1 MRLSF
6 EFSRPMIEPPG
17 KQDIEMGSERS
28 FGRAFAVAFTVIG
41 LWPLIRGGAP
51 HLWALLTAAA
61 FLALAYLRPAVLRPL
76 NVIWFRLGL
85 LLGAVVT
92 PVVMGLLYVTTFVPT
107 SLILRLAGRDLLGLE
122 RDPDRASYWIARDPP
137 GGGQSTMKRQ
147 F

>member
-1 MRLSF
+1 
-6 EFSRPMIEPPG
+6 MIEPPG
-17 KQDIEMGSERS
+17 KHQDIEMGSERS
-28 FGRAFAVAFTVIG
+28 FGHVFAIAFTVIG
-41 LWPLIRGGAP
+41 LWPLIRGGAS

-61 FLALAYLRPAVLRPL
+61 LLTLAYLRPAVLRPL

-92 PVVMGLLYVTTFVPT
+92 PVVMGLLYATTFVPT

-122 RDPDRASYWIARDPP
+122 REPDRVSYWVARDPP

>member
-1 MRLSF
+1 
-6 EFSRPMIEPPG
+6 MIEPPG
-17 KQDIEMGSERS
+17 KHRDIEMGSERS
-28 FGRAFAVAFTVIG
+28 FGQVFAVAFTVIG

-51 HLWALLTAAA
+51 HLWALLIAAA
-61 FLALAYLRPAVLRPL
+61 FLTLAYLLPAVLRPL

-122 RDPDRASYWIARDPP
+122 REPGRASYWVARDPS
-137 GGGQSTMKRQ
+137 GGAQSTMKRQ

>member
-1 MRLSF
+1 
-6 EFSRPMIEPPG
+6 MIEPPG
-17 KQDIEMGSERS
+17 KHQDIEIGSERS
-28 FGRAFAVAFTVIG
+28 FGHVFAIAFAVIG
-41 LWPLIRGGAP
+41 LWPLTRGGAP
-51 HLWALLTAAA
+51 HLWALLIAAA
-61 FLALAYLRPAVLRPL
+61 SLMLAYLRPALLRPL

-107 SLILRLAGRDLLGLE
+107 SLILRLAGRDSLGLE
-122 RDPDRASYWIARDPP
+122 REPDKASYWVARDPP

>member
-1 MRLSF
+1 
-6 EFSRPMIEPPG
+6 MIEPPG
-17 KQDIEMGSERS
+17 KHQDIEMGSERS
-28 FGRAFAVAFTVIG
+28 FGRVFAIAFTVIG
-41 LWPLIRGGAP
+41 LWPVIRGGAP
-51 HLWALLTAAA
+51 HLWALLIAAA
-61 FLALAYLRPAVLRPL
+61 FLALAYLLPAVLRPL

-122 RDPDRASYWIARDPP
+122 REPGRASYWVARDPP

>member
-1 MRLSF
+1 
-6 EFSRPMIEPPG
+6 MIEPPG
-17 KQDIEMGSERS
+17 KHQDIEMGSERS
-28 FGRAFAVAFTVIG
+28 FGHVFAIAFTVIG

-51 HLWALLTAAA
+51 QLWALVTAAA
-61 FLALAYLRPAVLRPL
+61 LLTLAYLRPAVLRPL

-92 PVVMGLLYVTTFVPT
+92 PIVMGLLYMTTFVPT
-107 SLILRLAGRDLLGLE
+107 SLILRLAGRDLLRLE
-122 RDPDRASYWIARDPP
+122 REPDRASYWVARDPP